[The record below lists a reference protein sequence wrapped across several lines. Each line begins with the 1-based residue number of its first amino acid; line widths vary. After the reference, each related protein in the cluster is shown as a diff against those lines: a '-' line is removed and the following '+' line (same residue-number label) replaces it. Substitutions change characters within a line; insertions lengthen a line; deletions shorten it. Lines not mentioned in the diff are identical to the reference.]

1 LPVGVDLNNIRTKSV
16 SPILFA
22 MKRAAD
28 EGTED
33 DNVKR
38 TNFEENGEEPRVEE
52 AAKTEDGGGEGS
64 KDESKPASGGGGG
77 HKGVDQRFKI
87 FVGGIDVRV
96 TTEELQTHF
105 ETFGKVVDCVVMQDR
120 ATGRS
125 RGFGFAT
132 METQEMFDAAL
143 DNKSHEL
150 YGKVIVDDIDLQPWQ
165 HHNSTKLKPHQTNY
179 ANDEHPLS
187 LDSLS
192 LFFKS
197 HFFFSIFASQWM
209 ELKRAEPQGPGRPSP
224 GFGGGGG
231 GGGFGGPPPGQQFQ
245 QHHQQQHQM
254 MPQQPTSP
262 TTNLLMSGQWAGM
275 SAAFLE
281 NHINDS
287 DGRQW
292 EYVGTDGQVKKRK
305 RRRGITKRTP
315 PLPPFPLPLTQ
326 GAPHVAG
333 PTHLRIFITPHFP
346 FLRCMGRSDPRR

>member
-1 LPVGVDLNNIRTKSV
+1 
-16 SPILFA
+16 

-150 YGKVIVDDIDLQPWQ
+150 YGKVIVGDIDLQPWQ

-187 LDSLS
+187 
-192 LFFKS
+192 
-197 HFFFSIFASQWM
+197 FFS
-209 ELKRAEPQGPGRPSP
+209 PS
-224 GFGGGGG
+224 
-231 GGGFGGPPPGQQFQ
+231 
-245 QHHQQQHQM
+245 
-254 MPQQPTSP
+254 
-262 TTNLLMSGQWAGM
+262 
-275 SAAFLE
+275 
-281 NHINDS
+281 
-287 DGRQW
+287 
-292 EYVGTDGQVKKRK
+292 
-305 RRRGITKRTP
+305 
-315 PLPPFPLPLTQ
+315 LPLSGWNSSAQ
-326 GAPHVAG
+326 SLKVQVAR
-333 PTHLRIFITPHFP
+333 PLALAAVAAEVVLVVPLQDSNSSNTTSNSTR
-346 FLRCMGRSDPRR
+346 